1 MKQSRRGRAITH
13 GILVEKCPKRYGKY
27 VKNAVYEVP
36 KVSVFMPAY
45 NCEDF
50 IEEAIISVLNQSFSD
65 FELLITDDGGTDS
78 THEIVKKYEQLDNR
92 IKFYPKEN
100 GRIGCM

>member
-1 MKQSRRGRAITH
+1 MEFLLKNVQKGTGNH
-13 GILVEKCPKRYGKY
+13 

-100 GRIGCM
+100 GGIYPHVIIC